1 MQTISPCLWFDGN
14 AEEAVNYYVSIFPNA
29 KIVNTMRC
37 GDSGPYPKGT
47 VLAMDFLLENQLFK
61 ALNGGPHFKFNE
73 AVSFFVSCKDQTEV
87 DHYWDRLT
95 SDGGAESQCGW
106 LKDKY
111 GVSWQIVPR
120 ALFTLMGD
128 KDPAKAGRVMQAM
141 MKMKKIHVPTLEQ
154 AHAG

>member
-1 MQTISPCLWFDGN
+1 MQKISPCLWFDGN
-14 AEEAVNYYVSIFPNA
+14 AEEAVNYYISIFPNA
-29 KIVNTMRC
+29 KIANVMRY
-37 GDSGPYPKGT
+37 GDGAPYPKGT
-47 VLAMDFLLENQLFK
+47 VLAMDFLLDGQLFK

-73 AVSFFVSCKDQTEV
+73 AVSFFVDCKDQTEV
-87 DHYWDRLT
+87 DHYWNKLT

-120 ALFTLMGD
+120 ALFTLMSD

-141 MKMKKIHVPTLEQ
+141 MKMKKIDVPTLEQ